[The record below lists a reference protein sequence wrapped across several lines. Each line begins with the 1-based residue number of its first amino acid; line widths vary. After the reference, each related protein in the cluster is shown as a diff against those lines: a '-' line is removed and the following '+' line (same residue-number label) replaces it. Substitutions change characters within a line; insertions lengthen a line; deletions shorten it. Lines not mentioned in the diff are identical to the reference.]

1 MSYSRTYRNSNG
13 VGAYRTNLNE
23 GQNERQ
29 GATGS
34 QAEQP
39 QQQETAA
46 PSLER
51 VNRRDGFTMFRPD
64 EKKMAHLTEM
74 ARREEE
80 DARAHREARRVQ
92 HVHERPARVGGTTG
106 YSTVVKQK
114 QKAVT
119 SASKGLE
126 MQKKR
131 EQWQRE
137 KREREEKELQEKKAK
152 ARAQSERNEALRAVR
167 GQEAMERHRN
177 DHRSKNQ
184 EFLDRLERGS
194 DRYNYYQ

>member
-39 QQQETAA
+39 QQEETAA

-51 VNRRDGFTMFRPD
+51 ANRRDGFTMFRPD
-64 EKKMAHLTEM
+64 EKKRAHLTEM

-80 DARAHREARRVQ
+80 DARAHREARRVR

-114 QKAVT
+114 QKAVR

-167 GQEAMERHRN
+167 AQEAMERHRN
-177 DHRSKNQ
+177 DHRWKNE

>member
-13 VGAYRTNLNE
+13 VGAYRRNRNEGRNE
-23 GQNERQ
+23 GQA
-29 GATGS
+29 ATGI

-39 QQQETAA
+39 QQEETAA

-64 EKKMAHLTEM
+64 EKKRAHLTEM

-80 DARAHREARRVQ
+80 QANAHREARRVR
-92 HVHERPARVGGTTG
+92 HVHERPARVGGSTG
-106 YSTVVKQK
+106 YNTVINQK

-131 EQWQRE
+131 EKWQQE
-137 KREREEKELQEKKAK
+137 KREREERELQEKKAK
-152 ARAQSERNEALRAVR
+152 ARAQSERNEVLRAVR
-167 GQEAMERHRN
+167 AEEAMERHR
-177 DHRSKNQ
+177 DEHRWKNQ
-184 EFLDRLERGS
+184 EFLDKLERGS
-194 DRYNYYQ
+194 HYRYDHY

>member
-51 VNRRDGFTMFRPD
+51 RV
-64 EKKMAHLTEM
+64 LT
-74 ARREEE
+74 
-80 DARAHREARRVQ
+80 
-92 HVHERPARVGGTTG
+92 
-106 YSTVVKQK
+106 K
-114 QKAVT
+114 
-119 SASKGLE
+119 
-126 MQKKR
+126 KKR
-131 EQWQRE
+131 IETPLHYNVSILASFV
-137 KREREEKELQEKKAK
+137 ELVEYC
-152 ARAQSERNEALRAVR
+152 S
-167 GQEAMERHRN
+167 
-177 DHRSKNQ
+177 RSSWLVINTANRPNRIYLIFPKILFDMF
-184 EFLDRLERGS
+184 EFVKPLIWGV
-194 DRYNYYQ
+194 